1 MSKEWLTI
9 NELADRLKVSIKTIR
24 NRMADGLPYHKIGGA
39 LRFDYDEVVDLGN
52 GEFYGLCVVAVIV
65 TGNL

>member
-39 LRFDYDEVVDLGN
+39 LRFDYDEVV
-52 GEFYGLCVVAVIV
+52 EWVKKYQSEQVAACIGL
-65 TGNL
+65 